1 MKYTI
6 LLSASIVL
14 AYYFLQEALFVPYPL
29 ILRYGLRISNPLS
42 YLTYAFVHVG
52 VHHLISNVLALL
64 PLAYFLEKRVAHDV
78 LGVFF
83 VSSVLGGL
91 IFAILSPKTILV
103 GCSAGVFGVF
113 GALFLVDP
121 RKFLVALVLSTLLI
135 ALSPHVS
142 NYIERRFAEELVRE
156 KMEKMRTLQ
165 EKTAQI
171 SAVKEQV
178 SKISS
183 DINKLTQEMERAPP
197 EKKERIRTEIERKKG
212 LLEVQRRKIEELE
225 KYKEMVEEELQRI
238 RRMESIYS
246 SGKSLEARAAI
257 SFLSHAVGIFFGM
270 VYMYVRRRDMVE
282 KSLEQ
287 MMLWFRLG
295 ERSA

>member
-6 LLSASIVL
+6 LLSSSIVL
-14 AYYFLQEALFVPYPL
+14 VYYFLQEALFVPYPL
-29 ILRYGLRISNPLS
+29 ILRYGLQISNPLS

-52 VHHLISNVLALL
+52 VHHLISNVLALI
-64 PLAYFLEKRVAHDV
+64 PLAYFLEKRVDYDV

-83 VSSVLGGL
+83 VSSALGGL
-91 IFAILSPKTILV
+91 TFALLSPQTILV

-121 RKFLVALVLSTLLI
+121 RKFLVAMVISTLLI
-135 ALSPHVS
+135 AISPYVS
-142 NYIERRFAEELVRE
+142 GYIERRFAEELARE
-156 KMEKMRTLQ
+156 KMEKLKTLQ

-171 SAVKEQV
+171 SAVREQV
-178 SKISS
+178 NLISS
-183 DINKLTQEMERAPP
+183 DINRLVQEMEKAPP
-197 EKKERIRTEIERKKG
+197 QEKEKIKVEIEKKKG
-212 LLEVQRRKIEELE
+212 LLEMQRRKMEKLE
-225 KYKEMVEEELQRI
+225 KYRKMVEEELRRI
-238 RRMESIYS
+238 RKMESIYS

-282 KSLEQ
+282 KSLEY
-287 MMLWFRLG
+287 MVALMTRV
-295 ERSA
+295 